1 MKNKL
6 IDAITSEQALG
17 ILKNLAEKDRSI
29 ADQIEKEAERIFK
42 KVDSEEICESVY
54 WILDGIDV
62 EELWDRSGSNRN
74 GYSSPDDMSIQ
85 MMEELLDPF
94 EEQMNKYIDLGF
106 VEEAKQYCMGL
117 LKGIYRYNQ
126 ESESEFK
133 NWASD
138 VPGECFSYLFREW
151 KKVTKNKRY
160 QEEMSKFLKD
170 NCSEWS

>member
-1 MKNKL
+1 
-6 IDAITSEQALG
+6 
-17 ILKNLAEKDRSI
+17 
-29 ADQIEKEAERIFK
+29 
-42 KVDSEEICESVY
+42 
-54 WILDGIDV
+54 
-62 EELWDRSGSNRN
+62 
-74 GYSSPDDMSIQ
+74 MSIQ